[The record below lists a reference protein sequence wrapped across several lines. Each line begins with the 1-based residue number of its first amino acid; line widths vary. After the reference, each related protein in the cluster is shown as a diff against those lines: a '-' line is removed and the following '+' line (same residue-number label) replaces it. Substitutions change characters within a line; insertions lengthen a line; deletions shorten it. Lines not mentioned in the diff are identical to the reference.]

1 MVSALVVRLE
11 EIFIDRVLYRRL
23 LGCRGLS
30 AQNLLDSF
38 QWVLDVSELDPMFR
52 RKLIVATQRLSA
64 GSSLYPVCYEL
75 KDVVRGDQFPVTAG
89 GFADIYK
96 GTLYGQEVC
105 IKAIRVYERDQVDH
119 ILKRFSKE
127 AILWGQL
134 SHPNTLPVYGLYRLQ
149 TRICIVSPWMEAGDI
164 TKYLKCR
171 PEAARLPL
179 ASLAI
184 DVAQGLSY
192 LHSHAIIHGDL
203 KGPNILIDDEGRA
216 RLADFGISSVSD
228 ADIIAWTSHSSV
240 ASQGG
245 SVRWQAPEL
254 FDMETDEVVPN
265 TVASDVYALA
275 CVFYE
280 VFTGVVPYAN
290 VPRDATIIFKV
301 KSGTRPARPVDSSPC
316 WREWGL
322 TQGIWALME
331 DCWREDPSERPS
343 VDQVIQRL
351 LPERQQ
357 ERRSSMFRSVLPPAV
372 FR

>member
-1 MVSALVVRLE
+1 MRDDGASAIPEVPMDPMVSALIVRLE
-11 EIFIDRVLYRRL
+11 EVFLDRVLYRRL
-23 LGCRGLS
+23 LSCHGPS

-89 GFADIYK
+89 GLADIYK
-96 GTLYGQEVC
+96 GTLYGQDVC
-105 IKAIRVYERDQVDH
+105 IKAIRVYERDQVEH

-164 TKYLKCR
+164 TKYLKSR

-192 LHSHAIIHGDL
+192 LHSNAIIHGDL

-216 RLADFGISSVSD
+216 RPSGFWDILSVRRRHNCMDVSSVSCLARRLSPILVGHVRRNPD
-228 ADIIAWTSHSSV
+228 LLLF
-240 ASQGG
+240 ASP
-245 SVRWQAPEL
+245 A
-254 FDMETDEVVPN
+254 
-265 TVASDVYALA
+265 ASLA
-275 CVFYE
+275 
-280 VFTGVVPYAN
+280 
-290 VPRDATIIFKV
+290 
-301 KSGTRPARPVDSSPC
+301 
-316 WREWGL
+316 
-322 TQGIWALME
+322 
-331 DCWREDPSERPS
+331 
-343 VDQVIQRL
+343 
-351 LPERQQ
+351 
-357 ERRSSMFRSVLPPAV
+357 AV
-372 FR
+372 FF